1 MVINIV
7 LLVNNGGLVNMCEI
21 IEKIK
26 EDCLKINKES
36 DNHYSLVVDKY
47 SVNKVENLLKDAGA
61 VLSFTYGIFIHIDVL
76 FE

>member
-1 MVINIV
+1 MNEV
-7 LLVNNGGLVNMCEI
+7 
-21 IEKIK
+21 IEKIQ
-26 EDCLKINKES
+26 EDCLKINEES

-61 VLSFTYGIFIHIDVL
+61 VLSFTYGMFIHIDVL

>member
-1 MVINIV
+1 MNDT
-7 LLVNNGGLVNMCEI
+7 

-26 EDCLKINKES
+26 DFCLKINKES

-61 VLSFTYGIFIHIDVL
+61 VLKFTYGIFIHIDVF